1 MWRVR
6 FVQMRALGV
15 QLLCGRLRVHAY
27 AKKENDGWRLN
38 STIPSI
44 KTASCVQCLRLV
56 VAFLV
61 VNMATAPVRAQVAP
75 VDAGIHLLSTAG
87 TCNILSAL
95 AAALPLYCILFQMPG
110 L

>member
-6 FVQMRALGV
+6 IVQLGV

-27 AKKENDGWRLN
+27 ARKENDGWRPN
-38 STIPSI
+38 SIIPSI
-44 KTASCVQCLRLV
+44 KIASCVRRLRLV

-95 AAALPLYCILFQMPG
+95 AAALPLYCILFRMPG
-110 L
+110 F